1 MDLVLIAQL
10 ITGTATLIVALVLV
24 FQLKQQNDQLKL
36 QQKDFVQQIKNQI
49 GERRTSGNYSLLANK
64 ELSEMIFNARYDYK
78 ILQDRHQKTIF
89 HQWVITTLEFT
100 LLKNLFSK
108 AERVNAKNE
117 SHAQDKSGKSK
128 YTSIDY
134 FLESGDAFNITCTD
148 WTAKMDYPDNLRVA
162 LYTEELLTWINTKA
176 Y

>member
-1 MDLVLIAQL
+1 MDLVVIAQL

-78 ILQDRHQKTIF
+78 TLQDRHQKTIF

-100 LLKNLFSK
+100 LLKNLFSDETGYEK
-108 AERVNAKNE
+108 SLHLKEILASSPGIREAYRVSTIRQQLDKE
-117 SHAQDKSGKSK
+117 SVKILDEIVRE
-128 YTSIDY
+128 ID
-134 FLESGDAFNITCTD
+134 
-148 WTAKMDYPDNLRVA
+148 
-162 LYTEELLTWINTKA
+162 EELGLYGLQETESTYPYKK
-176 Y
+176 

>member
-100 LLKNLFSK
+100 LLKNLFSDETGYEK
-108 AERVNAKNE
+108 SLHLKEILASSPGIREAYRVSTIRQQLDKE
-117 SHAQDKSGKSK
+117 SVKILDE
-128 YTSIDY
+128 IVR
-134 FLESGDAFNITCTD
+134 ETD
-148 WTAKMDYPDNLRVA
+148 
-162 LYTEELLTWINTKA
+162 EELGLYGLQETESTYPYKN
-176 Y
+176 

>member
-24 FQLKQQNDQLKL
+24 FQLKQQNDHLKL

-100 LLKNLFSK
+100 LLKNLFSDETGYEK
-108 AERVNAKNE
+108 SLHLKEILASSPGIREAYRVSTIRQQLDKE
-117 SHAQDKSGKSK
+117 SVKILDEIVRE
-128 YTSIDY
+128 ID
-134 FLESGDAFNITCTD
+134 
-148 WTAKMDYPDNLRVA
+148 
-162 LYTEELLTWINTKA
+162 EELGLYGLQETESTYPYKK
-176 Y
+176 

>member
-78 ILQDRHQKTIF
+78 ILQHRHQKTIF

-100 LLKNLFSK
+100 LLKNLFSDETGYEK
-108 AERVNAKNE
+108 SLHLKEILASSPGIREAYRVSTIRQQLDKE
-117 SHAQDKSGKSK
+117 SVKILDEIVRE
-128 YTSIDY
+128 ID
-134 FLESGDAFNITCTD
+134 
-148 WTAKMDYPDNLRVA
+148 
-162 LYTEELLTWINTKA
+162 EELGLYGLQETESTYPYKK
-176 Y
+176 

>member
-1 MDLVLIAQL
+1 MDLVVIAQL

-100 LLKNLFSK
+100 LLKNLFSDETGYEK
-108 AERVNAKNE
+108 SLHLKEILASSPGIREAYRVSTIRQQLDKE
-117 SHAQDKSGKSK
+117 SVKILDEIVRE
-128 YTSIDY
+128 ID
-134 FLESGDAFNITCTD
+134 
-148 WTAKMDYPDNLRVA
+148 
-162 LYTEELLTWINTKA
+162 EELGLYGLQETESTYPYKK
-176 Y
+176 